1 LLVRKKATKRK
12 HPQTLTTRLTI
23 LDAEVK
29 VIKSEYGFIEEKIEI
44 TFHNQEGIV
53 FSQQLETFEQ
63 ENSVLEQ
70 IITCIGLEQD
80 DEIKIESFIEK
91 SFNAVIATNNDWK
104 KAFIVAAF

>member
-1 LLVRKKATKRK
+1 MLVRRKAMKRK
-12 HPQTLTTRLTI
+12 HPRTLSTRLTI
-23 LDAEVK
+23 LDAELK
-29 VIKSEYGFIEEKIEI
+29 VIKSEYGFIEEKIEM

-63 ENSVLEQ
+63 EDSVLEQ
-70 IITCIGLEQD
+70 IITCTKLAQSD
-80 DEIKIESFIEK
+80 DISPESFIGR